1 MAPGQTAIPDKA
13 SEHVKLMATGV
24 EVLMPLAFGAGEMD
38 AVMVGGVLSMFTVA
52 QTGAE
57 LFPAAST
64 ACPQVDWFA
73 PSVVTTTGDGH
84 VCTPDPPSAQVKV
97 TATLELFQ
105 PAEFGT
111 RITAARIVV
120 ASVSVVN
127 AREIPAARVAD
138 PSR

>member
-1 MAPGQTAIPDKA
+1 MGPGQTAIPDKA

-24 EVLMPLAFGAGEMD
+24 EVLMPLAFDAGEMD

-84 VCTPDPPSAQVKV
+84 VCTPDPTSSQVKV
-97 TATLELFQ
+97 TTTLDLFQ
-105 PAEFGT
+105 PDEFGSGT
-111 RITAARIVV
+111 TTAVI
-120 ASVSVVN
+120 
-127 AREIPAARVAD
+127 
-138 PSR
+138 